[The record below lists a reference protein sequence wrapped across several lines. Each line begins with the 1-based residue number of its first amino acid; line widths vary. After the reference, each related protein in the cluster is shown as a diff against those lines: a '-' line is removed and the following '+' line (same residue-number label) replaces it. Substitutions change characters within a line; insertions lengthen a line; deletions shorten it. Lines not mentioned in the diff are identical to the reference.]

1 MSITFSTSWYNF
13 KSKFDNEIYLSWMD
27 NMLSNVNNYNLV
39 INCSSSNFITKK
51 FFYKKIN
58 KDYNAV
64 AFTTIIKH
72 NKFSNNIASQYFT
85 ELGPLAFLPI
95 SYFTQSEQKILLK
108 EKTH

>member
-1 MSITFSTSWYNF
+1 MWQP
-13 KSKFDNEIYLSWMD
+13 LS
-27 NMLSNVNNYNLV
+27 
-39 INCSSSNFITKK
+39 
-51 FFYKKIN
+51 YKKIN

-95 SYFTQSEQKILLK
+95 SKNHTSVVWSVKLYNKKNENFISNKIIK
-108 EKTH
+108 KK